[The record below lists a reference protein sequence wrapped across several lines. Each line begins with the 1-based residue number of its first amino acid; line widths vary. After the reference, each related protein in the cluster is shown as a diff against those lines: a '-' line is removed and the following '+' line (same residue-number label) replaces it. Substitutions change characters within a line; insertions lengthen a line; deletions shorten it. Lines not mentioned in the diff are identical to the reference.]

1 MERRFTIRIDGHSYK
16 VRVGD
21 VSRSPVEVEV
31 DGQVVLVEI
40 DQEGPTRVAPAPR
53 PAPLPSQVPAEK
65 VVTAAPSPAAA
76 SGNAVAAPMPAKVLS
91 VAVKAGDRVSQGDT
105 LCVLEAMKMEQ
116 VVRAPRDG
124 IIARVHVQPGD
135 NVTSGSV
142 IVEFES

>member
-1 MERRFTIRIDGHSYK
+1 MERRFTIKVDGHAYK
-16 VRVGD
+16 VRVGG

-31 DGQVVLVEI
+31 DGQVVLVEL
-40 DQEGPTRVAPAPR
+40 DQEGPARVVSVPR
-53 PAPLPSQVPAEK
+53 PVPLHSPELAEK
-65 VVTAAPSPAAA
+65 VVTVAPTPPAA

-91 VAVKAGDRVSQGDT
+91 VAVKEGDSVSQGDT

-124 IIARVHVQPGD
+124 KIARVHVQPGD

-142 IVEFES
+142 LIEFES

>member
-1 MERRFTIRIDGHSYK
+1 MERRFTIKVDDHLYK

-40 DQEGPTRVAPAPR
+40 DQEEPTQVVSAPR
-53 PAPLPSQVPAEK
+53 RVPLPSPEPAEK
-65 VVTAAPSPAAA
+65 VVTATPSPPAA

-91 VAVKAGDRVSQGDT
+91 VAVKAGDKVSQGDT

-124 IIARVHVQPGD
+124 IIARVNVQPGD

-142 IVEFES
+142 LVEFES